1 MLSITRGMTM
11 IDTTGDPAMPAAL
24 RKQTAVVMV
33 ERDIFRNVYTFQCS
47 VEVLPELMA
56 MMERGAELWRADGVD
71 LAVEFELVTQEPKYM
86 SLKEHL
92 AALAPDGPDQGG
104 A

>member
-1 MLSITRGMTM
+1 MT
-11 IDTTGDPAMPAAL
+11 DTTGNPAMPAAL

-33 ERDIFRNVYTFQCS
+33 ERDIFLNVYTFKCS
-47 VEVLPELMA
+47 GEVLPELMA
-56 MMERGAELWRADGVD
+56 MMERGAELRRADGVE
-71 LAVEFELVTQEPKYM
+71 LAVEFELVTQVPRYT